1 MTEDKTVMITIPV
14 EKYEQMLNQNVA
26 MTMLVNAM
34 LNDFKD
40 DGYGPR
46 FVHEDLILSILHMI
60 VPEPFDA
67 KCEAMSK
74 ARKEGEA

>member
-1 MTEDKTVMITIPV
+1 MTEEKTVMITIPV
-14 EKYEQMLNQNVA
+14 EKYEQMLNQNTA

-60 VPEPFDA
+60 APEPFEA
-67 KCEAMSK
+67 KCEAMAK